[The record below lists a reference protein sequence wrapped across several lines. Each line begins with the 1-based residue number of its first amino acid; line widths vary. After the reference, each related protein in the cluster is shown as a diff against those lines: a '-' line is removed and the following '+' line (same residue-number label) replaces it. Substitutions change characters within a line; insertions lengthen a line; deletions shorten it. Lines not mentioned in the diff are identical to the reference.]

1 MMFPF
6 HFESKVE
13 VNASADAVFLVL
25 DDPKRLS
32 AHMSKSSWMMA
43 GSRMVIELDAAEGRS
58 VGSKIR
64 LSGSVLSIPIWVE
77 EAVTERTP
85 PLRKV
90 WETKGAPR
98 LLVIGHYRIGYE
110 ITPQDNSSALRVFID
125 YALPHTLPARWLGK
139 MFGAL
144 YARWCTD
151 RMTSDAARHFNQSK
165 QR

>member
-13 VNASADAVFLVL
+13 VNASADAVFLFL

-43 GSRMVIELDAAEGRS
+43 GSRMLIELDAAEGRS
-58 VGSKIR
+58 VGSTIR
-64 LSGSVLSIPIWVE
+64 LSGGMLSISIGVE

-98 LLVIGHYRIGYE
+98 LLVIGHYRMGYVRSRLKV
-110 ITPQDNSSALRVFID
+110 IPRHFGSLSTMLSPIRCLRVGSVKCSAPF
-125 YALPHTLPARWLGK
+125 TLVGV
-139 MFGAL
+139 
-144 YARWCTD
+144 
-151 RMTSDAARHFNQSK
+151 QIV
-165 QR
+165 